1 MKRYKLPNDN
11 FIKGYFIDT
20 KICDELIKFF
30 KKISDDF
37 KLIATTYNSRG
48 ELGVNKDV
56 KDSTDYSMYANS
68 GLYPYVEY
76 EKNLQKCLDDYLKH
90 YTDAN
95 NLPKFN
101 IIEKINIQYYKPGG
115 GFKPWHF
122 ERFSKDYLY
131 LKRVLV
137 FMTYLNNVS
146 DGGTDFKYQNITV
159 PAKKGLTLIWP
170 SDWTHTHRSQI
181 SYTKE
186 KYIITGWYSI
196 E

>member
-1 MKRYKLPNDN
+1 MKKYKFPNDN

-30 KKISDDF
+30 KKIPDNFKSKGTAHSSYDDVV
-37 KLIATTYNSRG
+37 IN
-48 ELGVNKDV
+48 EDV
-56 KDSTDYSMYANS
+56 KDSLDYGMYANS
-68 GLYPYVEY
+68 GVYPYVEY
-76 EKNLQKCLDDYLKH
+76 EKNLQKCLDDYLKY
-90 YTDAN
+90 YTEAN
-95 NLPKFN
+95 KLPKFN
-101 IIEKINIQYYKPGG
+101 IIEKMNIQYYEPGG
-115 GFKPWHF
+115 GFKRWHF
-122 ERFSKDYLY
+122 ERCSKND

-159 PAKKGLTLIWP
+159 PAKKGLTVIWP
-170 SDWTHTHRSQI
+170 SDWTHTHKSQV
-181 SYTKE
+181 SHTKE